1 MSRLPLRV
9 RLVAGFVVAMLVL
22 LTAAG
27 AFVYWRVEYAL
38 DRGLDTDLDRATAT
52 ITPLVSATGMVSAP
66 DAADATGAGWQV
78 LDSDGTLLDH
88 GGAAATPMVGS
99 HVLAEVGAGTL
110 TRDLGRLLPGTDDP
124 FRIHVTSVGS
134 DGPYLLV
141 AVRRNHRDEALREL
155 LLQLTL
161 AGLGALAVA
170 TLVGD
175 RLARAALHPVE
186 RYRRRAEEISDGV
199 TGLRLDVPA
208 NRDDEVTRLGHT
220 LNDMLAA
227 QERSLEHERRFVND
241 ASHELRTPLT
251 LLKSRL
257 QLARRRSRSV
267 EEHEEIL
274 DELTVDV
281 GRLADLAEQLLTLGA
296 HQPDNP
302 GAADLGGTV
311 GAIVE
316 QRRAAHPD
324 QADQLTLE
332 QPRTPVLVAIDPHSL
347 GRVVSNL
354 VENAFAHGAP
364 PVRVRVVAREG
375 WGVVEVQDAGPGM
388 PPELLEEATQRFT
401 RAPEARSR
409 PGAGLGLALVEQI
422 VSGVGGELRLCS
434 GGAHSRHGVAT
445 TSACAHSG
453 AMTATVIVPLDRTS
467 PGTALPTH
475 LGS

>member
-52 ITPLVSATGMVSAP
+52 ISPLVGATGTVSAP
-66 DAADATGAGWQV
+66 DAADATGASWQV
-78 LDSDGTLLDH
+78 LDVDGTLLDR
-88 GGAAATPMVGS
+88 GGAAAVTPMVGS
-99 HVLAEVGAGTL
+99 HDLADVGGGTL
-110 TRDLGRLLPGTDDP
+110 TKDLGRLLPGTDDP
-124 FRIHVTSVGS
+124 FRIHVTSIGN
-134 DGPYLLV
+134 DGRYLLV

-175 RLARAALHPVE
+175 LLARAALRPVE

-257 QLARRRSRSV
+257 QLARRRARSV
-267 EEHEEIL
+267 QEHEAVL

-281 GRLADLAEQLLTLGA
+281 GRLADLAEQLLTLGT
-296 HQPDNP
+296 HHPDNS
-302 GAADLGGTV
+302 AASDLGGTV
-311 GAIVE
+311 AAIVE

-324 QADQLTLE
+324 QTDQLAVE
-332 QPRTPVLVAIDPHSL
+332 QPRTPVHVAIDPHSL
-347 GRVVSNL
+347 ERVVSNL

-364 PVRVRVVAREG
+364 PVRVRVVAAEG
-375 WGVVEVQDAGPGM
+375 RGVVEVQDAGPGM
-388 PPELLEEATQRFT
+388 AAELLEEATQRFT

-434 GGAHSRHGVAT
+434 GGAHTSHGVAT
-445 TSACAHSG
+445 AVAHAHSD
-453 AMTATVIVPLDRTS
+453 AMTATVILPVP
-467 PGTALPTH
+467 G